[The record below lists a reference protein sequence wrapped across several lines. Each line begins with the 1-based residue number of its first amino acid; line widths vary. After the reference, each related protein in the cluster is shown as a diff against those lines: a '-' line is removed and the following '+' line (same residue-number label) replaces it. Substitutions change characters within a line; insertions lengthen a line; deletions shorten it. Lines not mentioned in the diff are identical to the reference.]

1 MPGSLFRAGAAAL
14 AVACVAAQAGPTPDP
29 TPKGKCVLQ
38 GQGATY
44 DLTALSAEAGFL
56 IKNTRNTGGDGD
68 GQQWCVCV
76 ARARASERM
85 R

>member
-44 DLTALSAEAGFL
+44 DLTILTGQPDFL
-56 IKNTRNTGGDGD
+56 IKNSRNTGGAGD

-76 ARARASERM
+76 TRVRV
-85 R
+85 